1 MSKSILLRALIKN
14 VAVFSGNKTASEILA
29 LYELGINYDLSTQT
43 NIVGYWE
50 LNNLTA
56 CNDLVGSANMTV
68 AGNPTLNT
76 GNNGTPSGTPDS
88 ITIREGLNSNKDGLG
103 FPFKND
109 DRNVLRL
116 NGVSEYVELPVS
128 KGLQSQS
135 ALTLEAWIKC
145 NPLTTAQ
152 GIISKDDTTNRVFN
166 MAVLESTSG
175 SANKVIFNIYNGG
188 SAQGVTSTSVVADG
202 NWHHIVG
209 TFEPSVKQVIYVD
222 GEAETTDTSSI
233 PSSIDLSTD
242 EANTPIR
249 IGNYENESLY
259 FKGIID
265 EVKIYNRALSPTEVS
280 KNYKH
285 QKGKHKN
292 D

>member
-1 MSKSILLRALIKN
+1 MIRVENLTKNYGPVKAVKSISFDLN
-14 VAVFSGNKTASEILA
+14 DGQVVGF
-29 LYELGINYDLSTQT
+29 LG
-43 NIVGYWE
+43 
-50 LNNLTA
+50 A
-56 CNDLVGSANMTV
+56 NDGTV
-68 AGNPTLNT
+68 AG
-76 GNNGTPSGTPDS
+76 TPES
-88 ITIREGLNSNKDGLG
+88 IIVREGLNSNKDGLG
-103 FPFKND
+103 FPFKNPTG
-109 DRNVLRL
+109 NVLRL
-116 NGVSEYVELPVS
+116 NGVDEYIEIPIS

-135 ALTLEAWIKC
+135 ALSLEAWIKC
-145 NPLTTAQ
+145 NSKSTAG
-152 GIISKDDTTNRVFN
+152 GIISKDDVTNRVFN
-166 MAVLESTSG
+166 LAVLESSSG

-259 FKGIID
+259 FKGLLD
-265 EVKIYNRALSPTEVS
+265 ECKIYNRALSASEVS

-285 QKGKHKN
+285 GKGKHKN
-292 D
+292 

>member
-1 MSKSILLRALIKN
+1 MVIPI
-14 VAVFSGNKTASEILA
+14 FG
-29 LYELGINYDLSTQT
+29 
-43 NIVGYWE
+43 
-50 LNNLTA
+50 
-56 CNDLVGSANMTV
+56 
-68 AGNPTLNT
+68 
-76 GNNGTPSGTPDS
+76 NGTVQGSPDS
-88 ITIREGLNSNKDGLG
+88 ITIREGLNSNRDGLG
-103 FPFKND
+103 FYLTNPSS
-109 DRNVLRL
+109 NVLRL
-116 NGVSEYVELPVS
+116 NGVDEYIEVPVS

-135 ALTLEAWIKC
+135 ALTVEAWIKC

-175 SANKVIFNIYNGG
+175 SANKVIFNIYSGG

-202 NWHHIVG
+202 NWHHVVG
-209 TFEPSVKQVIYVD
+209 VFEPSVKQAIYID
-222 GEAETTDTSSI
+222 GKLETKDTSSI

-249 IGNYENESLY
+249 IGNYENDSLY
-259 FKGIID
+259 FKGLLD
-265 EVKIYNRALSPTEVS
+265 EVKIYNRALTDGGVS
-280 KNYKH
+280 VGSMADGEIKKNYKH